1 MFNMQ
6 KNTISTAKIVDSISI
21 DEGTNK
27 LFKNQIK
34 IKSLRSSLRI
44 AKINVTIVQASQKS
58 ICIYYLTRP

>member
-1 MFNMQ
+1 MQ